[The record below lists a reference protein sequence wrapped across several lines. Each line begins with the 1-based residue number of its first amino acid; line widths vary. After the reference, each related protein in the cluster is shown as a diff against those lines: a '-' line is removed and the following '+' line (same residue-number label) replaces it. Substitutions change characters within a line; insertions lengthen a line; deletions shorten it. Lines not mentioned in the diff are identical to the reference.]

1 MMLRRWALGFSLL
14 DVVITVALLG
24 LLVTLALTRWQ
35 GYMAH
40 QRLRYGTAQVATDLR
55 SAQERAR
62 SERTPYT
69 VAFTPDAGAYT
80 VARSSG
86 GFQENTRLP
95 DGVTAA
101 ASVTV
106 TFSAFGKPDASRTV
120 TVQNSAGTRTITVN
134 AAGGITYQE
143 P

>member
-1 MMLRRWALGFSLL
+1 MRRRGSEGGFSLIE
-14 DVVITVALLG
+14 VVVTVALIG
-24 LLVTLALTRWQ
+24 LLMTLAFTRWQ
-35 GYMAH
+35 GYTAH
-40 QRLRYGTAQVATDLR
+40 QRLRYGTAQAATDLR
-55 SAQERAR
+55 NALERAR

-69 VAFTPDAGAYT
+69 VSFTSGVSTYPI
-80 VARSSG
+80 ARGSG

-101 ASVTV
+101 SSVTV

-120 TVQNSAGTRTITVN
+120 TIQNSAGTRTITVS

-143 P
+143 R

>member
-1 MMLRRWALGFSLL
+1 MMLRRWASGFSLL
-14 DVVITVALLG
+14 EVVITVALLG
-24 LLVTLALTRWQ
+24 LLVTLAFTRWQ

-69 VAFTPDAGAYT
+69 VSFTSGVSTYSIAGG
-80 VARSSG
+80 SG
-86 GFQENTRLP
+86 GFQENTQLP
-95 DGVTAA
+95 DGVTAV

-106 TFSAFGKPDASRTV
+106 TFSAFGKLGASQTV
-120 TVQNSAGTRTITVN
+120 TVQNSAGTRTITAN
-134 AAGGITYQE
+134 PAGGITYQE